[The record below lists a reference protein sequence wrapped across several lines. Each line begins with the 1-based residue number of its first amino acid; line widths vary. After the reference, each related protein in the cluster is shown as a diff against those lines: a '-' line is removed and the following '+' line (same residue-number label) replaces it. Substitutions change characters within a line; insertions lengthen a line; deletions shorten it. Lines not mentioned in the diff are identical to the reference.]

1 MRTRGDEQTLGSVP
15 ISVRNDN
22 AHPKSEVTTGQIAA
36 ASVWSVFF
44 LIMIALALTDQAL
57 GRWIEIAAR

>member
-1 MRTRGDEQTLGSVP
+1 MPIFVP
-15 ISVRNDN
+15 NDN
-22 AHPKSEVTTGQIAA
+22 AHPKSEVTTGEIVA

>member
-1 MRTRGDEQTLGSVP
+1 MPIFVP
-15 ISVRNDN
+15 NDN
-22 AHPKSEVTTGQIAA
+22 AHPKSEVTTGEIVA

-44 LIMIALALTDQAL
+44 LIMITLAVTDQAL